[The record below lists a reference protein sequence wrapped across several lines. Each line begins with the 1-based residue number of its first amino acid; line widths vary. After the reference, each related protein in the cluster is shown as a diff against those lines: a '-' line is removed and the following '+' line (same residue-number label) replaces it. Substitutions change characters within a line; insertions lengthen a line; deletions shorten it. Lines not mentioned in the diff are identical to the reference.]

1 MGLKEREGQTLV
13 KLNKQAYSLNYGQ
26 YNEEVKRARRT
37 KKSRTSW
44 CKEEFPKEMTLKK
57 RPE

>member
-1 MGLKEREGQTLV
+1 
-13 KLNKQAYSLNYGQ
+13 LNKQAYSLNYGQ